1 MKTRSEDLQEL
12 TDIRRS
18 VSRAEPNLEN
28 ELEDLRNELKD
39 EIDMINDNVKKI
51 KEDKTKKYDNLQSEI
66 NQLLSL
72 NCSSDQPEMSIDH
85 DLIES
90 VETNMKTHVEKKL
103 DNYVQVAEIDDM
115 IANALA
121 RGFSPS
127 QATALPTQQSL
138 RQLKQELS
146 ASFVLKSD
154 FDSKLEQ
161 MDFDKPLPAPPLPTS
176 KPPSVRTVTDVS
188 INDEWKQYVQATLK
202 QYVSAA
208 DIHGLIHEV
217 QRISESHKTIMNEK
231 SDTIRR
237 LDSLEA
243 KQASQSVV
251 LHIASDSSD
260 EDIKLAKTS
269 TSQSKEAKFSDDQTE
284 DLKVLINQKMS
295 KNEFNQA
302 FSKIKHDMAEKLKQ
316 FVGIKDI
323 HGLSK
328 F

>member
-1 MKTRSEDLQEL
+1 M
-12 TDIRRS
+12 
-18 VSRAEPNLEN
+18 EN

-39 EIDMINDNVKKI
+39 EIHMINDNVKKM
-51 KEDKTKKYDNLQSEI
+51 KEDKNQSYDNLQSEI
-66 NQLLSL
+66 NHLLSL
-72 NCSSDQPEMSIDH
+72 TCSSDQPEISIDH

-103 DNYVQVAEIDDM
+103 DNYVQVAEIDEM

-127 QATALPTQQSL
+127 QAAALPTHQNL
-138 RQLKQELS
+138 HQLKQELS
-146 ASFVLKSD
+146 ASFVLKSE

-176 KPPSVRTVTDVS
+176 KPPSVRTVTEVS

-217 QRISESHKTIMNEK
+217 QRISESHKTLMNEK

-237 LDSLEA
+237 LDNLEA
-243 KQASQSVV
+243 KQASKPVV
-251 LHIASDSSD
+251 LHIESDSSD
-260 EDIKLAKTS
+260 EDIKMTKPLT
-269 TSQSKEAKFSDDQTE
+269 TQSNVTALDGNHTE
-284 DLKVLINQKMS
+284 ELKVLIDQKMS
-295 KNEFNQA
+295 KSDFNEA
-302 FSKIKHDMAEKLKQ
+302 FLKIKHDMAEKLKQ
-316 FVGIKDI
+316 YVGIKDI

-328 F
+328 FFKFRQPCYKIK